1 MMDCKAALAATN
13 GDMDAA
19 VDWLRAKGLAKAAKK
34 STRVAAEGLVGLSA
48 AGNTGAVVEVNSET
62 DFVARNEKFQAMVA
76 EIAKLAVTA
85 GGNLEK
91 LKTAKFPGSSH
102 AVAEYVAEMVATIGE
117 NMTVRRTAALTVKDG
132 VVASYIHN
140 QAAPGMGKIGVL
152 VALES
157 AGKKD
162 ELAQFGRML
171 AMHVAATNPVAMDLS
186 GVPAETLAREKAILE
201 EKNAGKPAN
210 QQFPVAGLILSRTAG
225 YENLAK
231 GYASGVDL
239 SLSYQLPT
247 LPIGRISVNTDW
259 SYLIRTYETRVIPG
273 SPTLISERLDVNGT
287 TRWRGVANLNWRKNN
302 WSSGLSAYYV
312 GSFADSGAPTT
323 AALYSSLGE
332 PRYIS
337 RQFNDGNYVY
347 RYRVHDVVSF
357 NGYLQRRFGPESHT
371 WLRGS
376 SIRLGVI
383 NLADKEPPLV
393 SGAFGYS
400 ASVHGS
406 LFQGRTWTMEITRQ
420 F

>member
-1 MMDCKAALAATN
+1 MAEITAAMVKDLREKTGVGMMDCKAALAATN

-34 STRVAAEGLVGLSA
+34 STRVAAEGLVGLST

-76 EIAKLAVTA
+76 EIAKLAVAA

-171 AMHVAATNPVAMDLS
+171 AMHVAATNPVAMDIS
-186 GVPAETLAREKAILE
+186 GVPAETLARETAILE

-210 QQFPVAGLILSRTAG
+210 VLEKIVASGLKTYAKENCLIEQAYVHDGTKTVTQALGEAAKAAGAEIKLAG
-225 YENLAK
+225 Y
-231 GYASGVDL
+231 VRM
-239 SLSYQLPT
+239 Q
-247 LPIGRISVNTDW
+247 
-259 SYLIRTYETRVIPG
+259 
-273 SPTLISERLDVNGT
+273 
-287 TRWRGVANLNWRKNN
+287 
-302 WSSGLSAYYV
+302 
-312 GSFADSGAPTT
+312 
-323 AALYSSLGE
+323 LGE
-332 PRYIS
+332 GIEKKEDDFAAEVAKMS
-337 RQFNDGNYVY
+337 GN
-347 RYRVHDVVSF
+347 
-357 NGYLQRRFGPESHT
+357 
-371 WLRGS
+371 
-376 SIRLGVI
+376 
-383 NLADKEPPLV
+383 
-393 SGAFGYS
+393 
-400 ASVHGS
+400 
-406 LFQGRTWTMEITRQ
+406 
-420 F
+420 